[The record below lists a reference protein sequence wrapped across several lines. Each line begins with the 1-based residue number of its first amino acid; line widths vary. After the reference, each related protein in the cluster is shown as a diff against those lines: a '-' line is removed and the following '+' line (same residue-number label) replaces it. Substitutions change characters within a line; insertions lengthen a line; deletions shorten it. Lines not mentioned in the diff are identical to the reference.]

1 MPDITIYLGNKN
13 YSSWSLRAWL
23 MLRRTGAAFDEMVIP
38 IRRPD
43 SRETILRYSP
53 SGKVPALVHGDRTV
67 WDSLAIG
74 EYLAETFPEAA
85 LWPADAGARATARSV
100 SAEMHSGFLDMRR
113 AMPMNMRS
121 SVPGREISDAMQGDI
136 NRIGAI
142 WRDCRMRVA
151 DGGPYLFGAFPIADA
166 MFAPVASRF
175 RTYGVELD
183 ETPADY
189 ADTLLAMPD
198 LQEWLAAVWDEPWVI
213 DDFEF

>member
-1 MPDITIYLGNKN
+1 MADITIYLGNKN

-23 MLRRTGAAFDEMVIP
+23 MLRRTGAPFDEMVIP

-53 SGKVPALVHGDRTV
+53 SGKVPVLHHGDRIV

-74 EYLAETFPEAA
+74 EYLAETFPEAR
-85 LWPADAGARATARSV
+85 LWPADAGARAVARSV

-121 SVPGREISDAMQGDI
+121 SFPGREITQAMQADI
-136 NRIGAI
+136 NRIAAI
-142 WRDCRMRVA
+142 WLECRMQYRA
-151 DGGPYLFGAFPIADA
+151 EGPYLFGAFTIADA
-166 MFAPVASRF
+166 MFAPVVSRF

-183 ETPADY
+183 ETPASY
-189 ADTLLAMPD
+189 AQSLWSLPD
-198 LQEWLAAVWDEPWVI
+198 LQEWLAAAQDEPWI
-213 DDFEF
+213 IPEFEF

>member
-23 MLRRTGAAFDEMVIP
+23 MLRRTGAAFDEVVIP

-43 SRETILRYSP
+43 SRETILRHSP
-53 SGKVPALVHGDRTV
+53 SGKVPALRHGERTV

-74 EYLAETFPEAA
+74 EYLAETFPEAG
-85 LWPADAGARATARSV
+85 LWPADAGARAVARSV

-121 SVPGREISDAMQGDI
+121 SVPKREISDGVQGDI
-136 NRIGAI
+136 NRISAI
-142 WRDCRMRVA
+142 WRDCRTRFS
-151 DGGPYLFGAFPIADA
+151 DGGPYLFGAFTIADA

-183 ETPADY
+183 ETPAGY
-189 ADTLLAMPD
+189 ADTLWAMPD
-198 LQEWLAAVWDEPWVI
+198 LQEWVAAARDEPWVI